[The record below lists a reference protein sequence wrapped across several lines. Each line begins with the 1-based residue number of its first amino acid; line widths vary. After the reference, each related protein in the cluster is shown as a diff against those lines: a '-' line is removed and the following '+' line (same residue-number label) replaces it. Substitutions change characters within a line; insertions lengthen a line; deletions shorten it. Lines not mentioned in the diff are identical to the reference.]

1 MKKIK
6 CPHCGEEFKPTRSG
20 YDLILQQVRNEEFQ
34 NEIYEYRR
42 AMEEE
47 KEFAIKEARTQV
59 MHSSQVSIAQMK
71 ETLRKAEYDSEK
83 RMRDMENYYQ
93 RKLRE
98 KDEEIVEIRDFK
110 ARQSTKMLGESL
122 ELHCETEFNRLRSAG
137 FPNAYFEKDNDIKDG
152 SKGDYIYREFDDSGV
167 EILSVMFEMKNE
179 CDLTR
184 TKRKNED
191 FFKELDK
198 DRRQKKCEY
207 AVLVSMLELDND
219 FYNAGIADVSYRF
232 PKMYVVRPQCFITI
246 ISILRSAALNTLSYK
261 KELAIVK
268 NRNIDMATFEIEM
281 ENFKSKFGR
290 NFQLANDKFNKAI
303 EEIDKTI
310 VMLQKTKADLLSSG
324 NNLRLANEKAQA
336 LTIEKLTKP
345 KQKKSSKTKSK

>member
-1 MKKIK
+1 MKKIR

-34 NEIYEYRR
+34 SEIAEYRR
-42 AMEEE
+42 TIEDE
-47 KEFAIKEARTQV
+47 KALAIKEARAQI
-59 MHSSQVSIAQMK
+59 MHSSQVSISQLQ
-71 ETLRKAEYDSEK
+71 ETLRKAERDSE
-83 RMRDMENYYQ
+83 RRIRDMEDYYK
-93 RKLRE
+93 RRLRE
-98 KDEEIVEIRDFK
+98 KNEEILEIRDFK
-110 ARQSTKMLGESL
+110 TRQSTKMIGESL
-122 ELHCETEFNRLRSAG
+122 EAHCETEFNRLRSAG
-137 FPNAYFEKDNDIKDG
+137 FPNAYFEKDTDIKSG

-179 CDLTR
+179 CDLTK
-184 TKRKNED
+184 TKHKNED

-261 KELAIVK
+261 KELALVK
-268 NRNIDMATFEIEM
+268 NRNVDMATFEIEM
-281 ENFKSKFGR
+281 ESFKSKFGR
-290 NFQLANDKFNKAI
+290 NFQLGRI
-303 EEIDKTI
+303 
-310 VMLQKTKADLLSSG
+310 
-324 NNLRLANEKAQA
+324 
-336 LTIEKLTKP
+336 
-345 KQKKSSKTKSK
+345 

>member
-1 MKKIK
+1 MKKIR

-34 NEIYEYRR
+34 NEIAEYRR
-42 AMEEE
+42 TIEDE
-47 KEFAIKEARTQV
+47 KALAIKEARAQI
-59 MHSSQVSIAQMK
+59 MHSSQVSISQLQ
-71 ETLRKAEYDSEK
+71 ETLRKAERDSE
-83 RMRDMENYYQ
+83 RRIRDMEDYYK
-93 RKLRE
+93 RRLRE
-98 KDEEIVEIRDFK
+98 KDEEILEIRDFK
-110 ARQSTKMLGESL
+110 ARQSTKMIGESL
-122 ELHCETEFNRLRSAG
+122 EAHCETEFNRLRSAG
-137 FPNAYFEKDNDIKDG
+137 FPNAYFEKDTDIKSG

-179 CDLTR
+179 CDLTK
-184 TKRKNED
+184 TKHKNED

-261 KELAIVK
+261 KELALVK
-268 NRNIDMATFEIEM
+268 NRNVDMATFEIEM
-281 ENFKSKFGR
+281 ESFKSKFGR

-310 VMLQKTKADLLSSG
+310 SMLQKTKADLLSSG

-336 LTIEKLTKP
+336 LTIEKLTK
-345 KQKKSSKTKSK
+345 QKPRKSNKTK

>member
-34 NEIYEYRR
+34 NEISEYRR
-42 AMEEE
+42 AIEDE
-47 KEFAIKEARTQV
+47 KELAIKEAKAQII
-59 MHSSQVSIAQMK
+59 HSSQTSITHLR
-71 ETLRKAEYDSEK
+71 ETLRKQEYDNEK
-83 RMRDMENYYQ
+83 RIRDMENYYENML
-93 RKLRE
+93 RK
-98 KDEEIVEIRDFK
+98 KDNEIAEIRDFK
-110 ARQSTKMLGESL
+110 ARQSTKMVGESL
-122 ELHCETEFNRLRSAG
+122 ESHCETEFNRLRSAG
-137 FPNAYFEKDNDIKDG
+137 FPNAYFEKDNDIKNG

-261 KELAIVK
+261 KELALVK
-268 NRNIDMATFEIEM
+268 NRNVDMATFEIEM
-281 ENFKSKFGR
+281 ESFKSKFGR

-310 VMLQKTKADLLSSG
+310 AMLQKTKADLLSSG

-336 LTIEKLTKP
+336 LTIEKLTK
-345 KQKKSSKTKSK
+345 QKRVKK

>member
-1 MKKIK
+1 MKKIR

-34 NEIYEYRR
+34 SEIAEYRR
-42 AMEEE
+42 TIEDE
-47 KEFAIKEARTQV
+47 KALAIKEARAQI
-59 MHSSQVSIAQMK
+59 MHSSQVSISQLQ
-71 ETLRKAEYDSEK
+71 ETLRKAERDSE
-83 RMRDMENYYQ
+83 RRIRDMEDYYK
-93 RKLRE
+93 RRLRE
-98 KDEEIVEIRDFK
+98 KNEEILEIRDFK
-110 ARQSTKMLGESL
+110 ARQSTKMIGESL
-122 ELHCETEFNRLRSAG
+122 EEHCETEFNRLRSAG
-137 FPNAYFEKDNDIKDG
+137 FPNAYFEKDTDIKSG

-179 CDLTR
+179 CDLTK
-184 TKRKNED
+184 TKHKNED

-261 KELAIVK
+261 KELALVK
-268 NRNIDMATFEIEM
+268 NRNVDMATFEIEM
-281 ENFKSKFGR
+281 ESFKSKFGR

-310 VMLQKTKADLLSSG
+310 SMLQKTKADLLSSG

-336 LTIEKLTKP
+336 LTIEKLTRQ
-345 KQKKSSKTKSK
+345 KQRKSNKTK

>member
-1 MKKIK
+1 MKKIR

-34 NEIYEYRR
+34 SEIAEYRR
-42 AMEEE
+42 TIEDE
-47 KEFAIKEARTQV
+47 KALAIKEARAQI
-59 MHSSQVSIAQMK
+59 MHSSQVSISQLQ
-71 ETLRKAEYDSEK
+71 ETLRKAERDSE
-83 RMRDMENYYQ
+83 RRIRDMEDYYKT
-93 RKLRE
+93 RLRE
-98 KDEEIVEIRDFK
+98 KNEEILEIRDFK
-110 ARQSTKMLGESL
+110 ARQSTKMIGESL
-122 ELHCETEFNRLRSAG
+122 EAHCETEFNRLRSAG
-137 FPNAYFEKDNDIKDG
+137 FPNAYFEKDTDIKSG

-167 EILSVMFEMKNE
+167 EILTVMFEMKNE
-179 CDLTR
+179 CDLTK
-184 TKRKNED
+184 TKHKNED

-261 KELAIVK
+261 KELALVK
-268 NRNIDMATFEIEM
+268 NRNVDMATFEIEM
-281 ENFKSKFGR
+281 ESFKSKFGR

-310 VMLQKTKADLLSSG
+310 SMLQKTKADLLSSG

-336 LTIEKLTKP
+336 LTIEKLTRQ
-345 KQKKSSKTKSK
+345 KQRKSNKTK

>member
-1 MKKIK
+1 MKKIR

-34 NEIYEYRR
+34 SEIAEYRR
-42 AMEEE
+42 TIEDE
-47 KEFAIKEARTQV
+47 KALAIKEARAQI
-59 MHSSQVSIAQMK
+59 MHSSQVSISQLQ
-71 ETLRKAEYDSEK
+71 ETLRKAERDSEK
-83 RMRDMENYYQ
+83 RIRDMEDYYE
-93 RKLRE
+93 RRLRE
-98 KDEEIVEIRDFK
+98 KNEEILEIRDFK
-110 ARQSTKMLGESL
+110 ARQSTKMIGESL
-122 ELHCETEFNRLRSAG
+122 EAHCETEFNRLRSAG
-137 FPNAYFEKDNDIKDG
+137 FPNAYFEKDTDIKSG

-179 CDLTR
+179 CDLTK
-184 TKRKNED
+184 TKHKNED

-261 KELAIVK
+261 KRVGI
-268 NRNIDMATFEIEM
+268 
-281 ENFKSKFGR
+281 S
-290 NFQLANDKFNKAI
+290 Q
-303 EEIDKTI
+303 
-310 VMLQKTKADLLSSG
+310 
-324 NNLRLANEKAQA
+324 
-336 LTIEKLTKP
+336 
-345 KQKKSSKTKSK
+345 KQKC